1 MIFHSLVSLSM
12 MANVSLDMRAPL
24 PDQTGLQ
31 MPLREKSA
39 VLLPL
44 VRRATDC
51 IVRKVKADPRY
62 RSNAGADAINDLIV
76 DSFAA
81 CRQPVQAMIDAHDRL
96 FGGGSGAAFVH
107 GPYLEVLPAAV
118 IRQVKM
124 PHQPVR

>member
-1 MIFHSLVSLSM
+1 MVFQTLVGLSLLV
-12 MANVSLDMRAPL
+12 NVSLDTRAPL
-24 PDQTGLQ
+24 AAGPAAFLQ

-62 RSNAGADAINDLIV
+62 GTSVGPEAISGLIV

-81 CRQPVQAMIDAHDRL
+81 CRQPIRAMIGVHDRM
-96 FGGGSGAAFVH
+96 FGNGSGEAFLL
-107 GPYLEVLPAAV
+107 GPYLDVLPAAV
-118 IRQVKM
+118 VRQVKM
-124 PHQPVR
+124 PR